1 VSTSHAID
9 EASQFTAPR
18 GRSRLRGYLVRRA
31 RRLARL
37 MLILA
42 IGVAFMAGALEIW
55 RGASLLLLP
64 DIGDPFDVA
73 AFRAVRIPED
83 RDAAFLLREAEER
96 VSRRMPNL
104 SFAARRLAP
113 AYQWSAAAPELRDW
127 VTANRDALELFRDAS
142 ERPDAAVHPA
152 LDRDHFILVIGD
164 LVALAF
170 LEASRLEQRGE
181 MAEAWNWYRAIFRV
195 KLHIMRRGPIF
206 CRWIAYNNC
215 SSLRTRITAWAADPR
230 TNVLLIRR
238 ALDDILAGEPKS
250 EWDAFSLKADYLD
263 MIDELAKDW
272 GPVQQGEEEDQIV
285 RIGGERLPPAL
296 GWIPYAAKR
305 YVWNEP
311 QRSRRVLRLAF
322 ANWLANAQEKDP
334 QYLKPTVRAT
344 FQIEKRSWTV
354 YLYAVNPV
362 GRSAARELTPRVL
375 AEWLVGTRDAK
386 FLLSGW
392 PWPGIRATERR
403 EYRALVVLL
412 AGELYKRDHGTPA
425 SSDQMLVGPYL
436 HELPADGSAE
446 LDDGSAPMIR
456 EGDATASAKE
466 G

>member
-1 VSTSHAID
+1 MLAQDESPAPGAVSGTS
-9 EASQFTAPR
+9 R
-18 GRSRLRGYLVRRA
+18 KLLRLLRKRLRQLLRATLV
-31 RRLARL
+31 
-37 MLILA
+37 LA
-42 IGVAFMAGALEIW
+42 IGLAFLAGALEIW
-55 RGASLLLLP
+55 RGVSLLLLP

-142 ERPDAAVHPA
+142 ERPDATVHPA
-152 LDRDHFILVIGD
+152 LHRDHFILSIGD
-164 LVALAF
+164 LVPLAF
-170 LEASRLEQRGE
+170 FEASRLEQRGE

-195 KLHIMRRGPIF
+195 KLHVMRRGPIF
-206 CRWIAYNNC
+206 WRWIAYRNC

-263 MIDELAKDW
+263 MIAELAKDW
-272 GPVQQGEEEDQIV
+272 GPAQQGEEEDQIV

-322 ANWLANAQEKDP
+322 ANWLAHAQEKDP
-334 QYLKPTVRAT
+334 QYLKATVRAT
-344 FQIEKRSWTV
+344 CQFEKRTATV
-354 YLYAVNPV
+354 SFYAVSPA
-362 GRSAARELTPRVL
+362 GQSAARQLTPRVL

-386 FLLSGW
+386 FLLSSW
-392 PWPGIRATERR
+392 PWPAIRATERR
-403 EYRALVVLL
+403 EHRALVVLL
-412 AGELYKRDHGTPA
+412 AGELYKRDRGAPA
-425 SSDQMLVGPYL
+425 CSDQMLVGPYL
-436 HELPADGSAE
+436 DELPADGSAE
-446 LDDGSAPMIR
+446 LDDGSAPTIR
-456 EGDATASAKE
+456 EDDTTARAKE
-466 G
+466 D